1 LIGLH
6 LVTKFYQIAR
16 KHLNSIPALV
26 AGENLFTLPMR
37 KGYWILLVFAVWCVV
52 SALWYMFSVKG
63 LPDNTGLIKPTIT
76 SLAIAEIVVMITISF
91 IIGFGMAWVN
101 RSGLLEEATD
111 ELRNS
116 KYEIRD
122 LEAAIIAHKD
132 AVGALERKAEQAEQK
147 AANAQIASDH
157 LAKRISELSSQ
168 EEQLKKRNRDLE
180 VKVQQLDGEQSSAKF
195 RMRILESDLDEK
207 ARAVGQ
213 LKDELAQVNSKPKA
227 EHRDWSDHPFVR
239 PIEDEGDE
247 KDDLTQIKGIGPAFQ
262 RKLNSLDI
270 YTFRQISELDGEG
283 VERLAEVIEVFP
295 DRIHRD
301 NWIGQATR
309 LYMKKLGR
317 EV

>member
-1 LIGLH
+1 
-6 LVTKFYQIAR
+6 
-16 KHLNSIPALV
+16 
-26 AGENLFTLPMR
+26 MR
-37 KGYWILLVFAVWCVV
+37 KGYWFLLVFAVWCVI

-63 LPDNTGLIKPTIT
+63 LPDNTGLIKPSTT
-76 SLAIAEIVVMITISF
+76 TLAIVEIIIMITIAF
-91 IIGFGMAWVN
+91 LMGFGMAWIN
-101 RSGLLEEATD
+101 RSGPLDEAAD

-116 KYEIRD
+116 QYEIRELRSTID
-122 LEAAIIAHKD
+122 DQKVNVET
-132 AVGALERKAEQAEQK
+132 LERRVEQSDQK
-147 AANAQIASDH
+147 AANAHVASDQ
-157 LAKRISELSSQ
+157 LAIRIAELTAQ
-168 EEQLKKRNRDLE
+168 EEQLKKRNRELE
-180 VKVQQLDGEQSSAKF
+180 AKLQAIDGENNSTKF
-195 RMRILESDLDEK
+195 RMRILESDLDDKTQKLGKLTE
-207 ARAVGQ
+207 
-213 LKDELAQVNSKPKA
+213 ELAEANSKPKA

-239 PIEDEGDE
+239 PVEAEGDE

-270 YTFRQISELDGEG
+270 YSFRQISELSGEG